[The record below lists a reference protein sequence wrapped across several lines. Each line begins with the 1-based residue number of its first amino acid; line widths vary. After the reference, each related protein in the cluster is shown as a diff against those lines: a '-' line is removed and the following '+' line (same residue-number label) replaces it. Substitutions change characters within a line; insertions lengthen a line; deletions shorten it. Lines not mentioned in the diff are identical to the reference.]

1 MKTAESIHDDMYVK
15 HTAKGQ
21 IELIREAQDEA
32 WNEAIEAAAERA
44 EVKDVLER
52 IAPDSNHQI
61 VDKQSILKLLK

>member
-1 MKTAESIHDDMYVK
+1 MKAAIDYAMDYISGEVDLRD
-15 HTAKGQ
+15 
-21 IELIREAQDEA
+21 LIKTAQDEA